1 MINIDRMDDK
11 TELEKIGFK
20 NGEVD
25 FDEQIADLEKPHIDP
40 NPEPAPPAMP
50 PDEEVDEAIAID
62 NNTVMDSRLD
72 GKAHVHMVAIVC
84 GLVGLLVVAVIG
96 GSLLAVAK
104 IQDTYDGPDNEPATN
119 DTPKQE
125 ESIVEENNEEKALVQ
140 EVAPV
145 SEIEVERF
153 IGSEELGF
161 LKVETYWRQISL
173 ADSAITNR
181 AIYENGNYYITM
193 ADSGISAKTPSALAD
208 EWRAKLE
215 IESAESVEQGVVDM
229 GGILASQLKGYYREQ
244 NIWTITW
251 FFKTEDGHLRYI
263 AMEGPSKTNKFFA
276 IPNTYRLKK

>member
-1 MINIDRMDDK
+1 MISIDRMDNK

-84 GLVGLLVVAVIG
+84 SLVGLLVVAVIG

-104 IQDTYDGPDNEPATN
+104 IQDTYDGPDKEPAIN

-125 ESIVEENNEEKALVQ
+125 ESIVEENNEEEAPVQ

-193 ADSGISAKTPSALAD
+193 ADLGTNNKTPAKIGE
-208 EWRAKLE
+208 EWLVKIEEEGA
-215 IESAESVEQGVVDM
+215 ESAQVGVVEMND
-229 GGILASQLKGYYREQ
+229 LVATLLQGYYREQ
-244 NIWTITW
+244 NIWTKTW
-251 FFKTEDGHLRYI
+251 FYQTSDGHLRYI
-263 AMEGPSKTNKFFA
+263 TVEGPNKTNKYFA
-276 IPNTYRLKK
+276 IPNTYQLKK